1 MAAIENMRIATGLKE
16 ALVNAGI
23 SFEKILNSPPSEISD
38 ILGIDSYVAKLIY
51 DEARKTATNE
61 ENLSNPAQ
69 FNQFLSQMH
78 KIEAAWLVQLGHGP
92 NAQKIGDQR
101 IKISILTRNKCAKD

>member
-51 DEARKTATNE
+51 DEARRTAINE
-61 ENLSNPAQ
+61 ENITNATQ
-69 FNQFLSQMH
+69 FNQYISQND
-78 KIEAAWLVQLGHGP
+78 LF
-92 NAQKIGDQR
+92 
-101 IKISILTRNKCAKD
+101 

>member
-38 ILGIDSYVAKLIY
+38 KLGIDSYVARLIY
-51 DEARKTATNE
+51 DEARRTATNE
-61 ENLSNPAQ
+61 ENMSNSVQ
-69 FNQFLSQMH
+69 FNQYISQ
-78 KIEAAWLVQLGHGP
+78 
-92 NAQKIGDQR
+92 
-101 IKISILTRNKCAKD
+101 KDIF

>member
-1 MAAIENMRIATGLKE
+1 MDAIENMRIATGLKE

-51 DEARKTATNE
+51 DEARRTATNE
-61 ENLSNPAQ
+61 ENITNATQ
-69 FNQFLSQMH
+69 FNQY
-78 KIEAAWLVQLGHGP
+78 
-92 NAQKIGDQR
+92 
-101 IKISILTRNKCAKD
+101 ILQNDLF

>member
-1 MAAIENMRIATGLKE
+1 MAATGIKE

-23 SFEKILNSPPSEISD
+23 IFEKILNSPPSEISD

-61 ENLSNPAQ
+61 ENLSNPTQ
-69 FNQFLSQMH
+69 FNQFLSQKEIFWIILFH
-78 KIEAAWLVQLGHGP
+78 PFIFLWLKLS
-92 NAQKIGDQR
+92 IGQG
-101 IKISILTRNKCAKD
+101 